1 MRIAFDGTALRP
13 GRTGV
18 GYYTEHLLHH
28 LARIAT
34 NDELI
39 VLSNR
44 AIDTTAPLPPRV
56 RVATPPR
63 RVPRLVWMQ
72 TLAST
77 ALRQVDADVVHFTNG
92 MLPLVSPAPT
102 VVTIHDMSLRLY
114 PRYHPPRRVLL
125 NRPLVDMAARRG
137 DAMITPSEGESRDIV
152 RIYDLHPAG
161 ERTARLRPLLRPRSA
176 PRPLLVLGGR
186 AVVPPRQR
194 SGATRAGAAAL

>member
-1 MRIAFDGTALRP
+1 
-13 GRTGV
+13 
-18 GYYTEHLLHH
+18 
-28 LARIAT
+28 
-34 NDELI
+34 

-56 RVATPPR
+56 RVATPAR

-125 NRPLVDMAARRG
+125 NRPLVDLAARRA
-137 DAMITPSEGESRDIV
+137 DAIITPSESAKRDIV
-152 RIYDLHPAG
+152 RFYDLDPAS
-161 ERTARLRPLLRPRSA
+161 TKRPRRRSVA
-176 PRPLLVLGGR
+176 SPIRWSSNACGG
-186 AVVPPRQR
+186 VI
-194 SGATRAGAAAL
+194 T